1 MAVELKR
8 EIEIDGKKVELGD
21 EKNLL
26 EVIRKAGIDLPTFC
40 YHSELSVYGACRMC
54 LVELENGQLVASCS
68 TPPQA
73 GMRVKT
79 MTPRVQHVRKM
90 ALELLLANHD
100 RECTMCEKSGDCRLQ
115 ELAQRFGVKNVR
127 FGHRDQVSPIDDS
140 SPAIVRNPNKCI
152 LCGDCVRM
160 CAEVQGVGVLDFAYR
175 GSKMQVS
182 PAFGKKLADVDCVNC
197 GQCAAVCPTGA
208 LVVKSD
214 VQEAWSLLHDSENVV
229 IAQIAP
235 AVRVA
240 LGEEFGLPAGEI
252 TLGKIVTALRRLGF
266 EKVFDTSFTA
276 DLTVME
282 ECTEFLERMKSG
294 ERLPLFT
301 SCCPAWVKY
310 AEQYHP
316 ELLDNLSS
324 CRSPQQMFGS
334 LAKRFYAQELGI
346 SPEKMKVI
354 SIMPCT
360 AKKFEAARS
369 EFTVNGVPDVDLV
382 LTTQELAQMIRE
394 AGLVFTELED
404 DSLDMPFG
412 FTSGAGVIFGV
423 TGGVAEAV
431 LRSAYE
437 LMMKDELGPVNF
449 TEVRGLSGLKEA
461 VVDIGGTQVR
471 IAVVNGL
478 GQARQLLAEIKSGR
492 AHYDLVEVMA
502 CPTGCIGGGG
512 QPVDKTGNAKQDRAK
527 GLYRADKGQQLRRS
541 TENPLIQK
549 VYEKWLDHP
558 NSYTAHEALHT
569 RYNSRRRIACKG
581 IEFTQP
587 EYNEDKLEVAVC
599 VGTCCYT
606 KGSYEVLQDLAR
618 RIDAAGLSD
627 KVNLKATFCFEN
639 CQGPGNVK
647 IGNRLISNV
656 TPKKSASLF
665 LEVEKELQSRSRSL

>member
-1 MAVELKR
+1 MAVALNR
-8 EIEIDGKKVELGD
+8 EIEIDGRRVELGD

-54 LVELENGQLVASCS
+54 LVELENGQIVASCS
-68 TPPQA
+68 TPPQP

-100 RECTMCEKSGDCRLQ
+100 RECTTCEKSGDCKLQ
-115 ELAQRFGVKNVR
+115 ELAQRFGIKNVR
-127 FGHRDQVSPIDDS
+127 FGHRDEMVPIDDS
-140 SPAIVRNPNKCI
+140 SLAIVRDPNKCI

-160 CAEVQGVGVLDFAYR
+160 CAEVQSVGVLDFAHR
-175 GSKMQVS
+175 GSKMQVT
-182 PAFGKKLADVDCVNC
+182 PAFGKNLAEVECVNC

-208 LVVKSD
+208 LVVKSQ
-214 VQEAWSLLHDSENVV
+214 VQEAWNLLHDSENVV

-240 LGEEFGLPAGEI
+240 LGEAFGLPAGEI

-266 EKVFDTSFTA
+266 DKVFDTSFTA

-282 ECTEFLERMKSG
+282 ECSEFLERMKSG
-294 ERLPLFT
+294 DRIPLFT

-316 ELLDNLSS
+316 ELLDNLST

-334 LAKRFYAQELGI
+334 LAKRFYAKELGI
-346 SPEKMKVI
+346 SPDKMKVI

-360 AKKFEAARS
+360 AKKFEAARP
-369 EFTVNGVPDVDLV
+369 EFTVDGVPDVDLV
-382 LTTQELAQMIRE
+382 LTTQELAQMIKE
-394 AGLVFTELED
+394 AGLVFAELEE

-431 LRSAYE
+431 LRAAYE
-437 LMMKDELGPVNF
+437 LVTKDELGPVNF
-449 TEVRGLSGLKEA
+449 EEVRGLEGTKSA
-461 VVDIGGTQVR
+461 TVDLGGTPIR

-478 GQARQLLAEIKSGR
+478 SQARQLLADIKSGR

-512 QPVDKTGNAKQDRAK
+512 QPVDKTGTAKQKRAQ

-541 TENPLIQK
+541 TDNPLIQK

-558 NSYTAHEALHT
+558 NSHIAHEALHT
-569 RYNSRRRIACKG
+569 TYNSRRRIESKG
-581 IEFTQP
+581 IEFTQSKQT
-587 EYNEDKLEVAVC
+587 EEKLEVAVC

-618 RIDAAGLSD
+618 RIDEAGLSD
-627 KVNLKATFCFEN
+627 AVNLRATFCFEN
-639 CQGPGNVK
+639 CQSPGNVK
-647 IGNRLISNV
+647 IGERVIGNV

-665 LEVEKELQSRSRSL
+665 LEVKKELQSRGRSV

>member
-1 MAVELKR
+1 MAVVR
-8 EIEIDGKKVELGD
+8 QEIEVDGKRVELGN

-26 EVIRKAGIDLPTFC
+26 EVIRKAGVDLPTFC

-54 LVELENGQLVASCS
+54 LVELENGQIVASCS

-100 RECTMCEKSGDCRLQ
+100 RECTTCEKSGDCKLQ
-115 ELAQRFGVKNVR
+115 ELAQRFGIKHVR

-140 SPAIVRNPNKCI
+140 SFAVVRDPNKCI

-160 CAEVQGVGVLDFAYR
+160 CAEVQSVGVLDFAYR
-175 GSKMQVS
+175 GSKMLVS
-182 PAFGKKLADVDCVNC
+182 PAFGKRLADVDCVNC

-208 LVVKSD
+208 LVVKSQT
-214 VQEAWSLLHDSENVV
+214 QEAWNLLHDTDSVV

-266 EKVFDTSFTA
+266 AKVFDTSFTA

-282 ECTEFLERMKSG
+282 ECSEFLERLKTG

-310 AEQYHP
+310 AEQYYP
-316 ELLDNLSS
+316 DLLDNLSS

-334 LAKRFYAQELGI
+334 LAKRFYAKELGI
-346 SPEKMKVI
+346 SPDRMKVI

-360 AKKFEAARS
+360 AKKFEAARP
-369 EFTVNGVPDVDLV
+369 EFTVDGVPDVDLV

-394 AGLVFTELED
+394 AGLVFAELED

-437 LMMKDELGPVNF
+437 LVTKDELGPVNF
-449 TEVRGLSGLKEA
+449 EEVRGLSGLKA
-461 VVDIGGTQVR
+461 ATVDVAGTEIR

-478 GQARQLLAEIKSGR
+478 SQARQVIAEMKSGR
-492 AHYDLVEVMA
+492 TQYDLIEVMA

-512 QPVDKTGNAKQDRAK
+512 QPVDRTGNAKQNRAK

-541 TENPLIQK
+541 TDNPLIQK

-558 NSYTAHEALHT
+558 NSYVAHEALHT
-569 RYNSRRRIACKG
+569 KYNARRRIASKG

-587 EYNEDKLEVAVC
+587 KQSDEKLQVAVC

-606 KGSYEVLQDLAR
+606 RGSYEVLQDLAR
-618 RIDAAGLSD
+618 RIDEAGLSAE
-627 KVNLKATFCFEN
+627 VNLRATFCFEN
-639 CQGPGNVK
+639 CQSPANVQ
-647 IGNRLISNV
+647 IGQRLVSNV
-656 TPKKSASLF
+656 TPKKSAALF
-665 LEVEKELQSRSRSL
+665 LEIRKELQSRSRSL